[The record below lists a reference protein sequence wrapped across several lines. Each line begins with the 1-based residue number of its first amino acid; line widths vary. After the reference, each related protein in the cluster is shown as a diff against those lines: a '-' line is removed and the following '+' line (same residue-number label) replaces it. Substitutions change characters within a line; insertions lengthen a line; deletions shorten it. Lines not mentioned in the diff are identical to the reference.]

1 MFLQNCY
8 CCYKITKHSKRA
20 SRSGKR
26 INKSI
31 QTASSCKEARENM
44 ASGCSNLKKTEL
56 SYAVPKMLL
65 MLPNSG
71 LAEAAVAI
79 TYR

>member
-1 MFLQNCY
+1 MQRETLPEVLKLLLESKCFCRTATAA
-8 CCYKITKHSKRA
+8 TKLPSTQKA
-20 SRSGKR
+20 
-26 INKSI
+26 
-31 QTASSCKEARENM
+31 ASSCKEARENM

-71 LAEAAVAI
+71 LAEAADKN
-79 TYR
+79 